1 MATTTPN
8 YGWPVPTSTDLVKD
22 GATAIEALGDA
33 ADATVFGLGVSG
45 AWTAFT
51 PTLTNITLGNGTL
64 TARYKQIGKTVVAQV
79 RLTFGTT
86 TSITGAPTRVNLPV
100 TAATANDFSFPMYIL
115 DSGAADYI
123 GRAQL
128 FNTAYLELYVNAVG
142 GTYGAISAISS
153 TVPMTWTTND
163 KFSINFVY
171 EAA

>member
-1 MATTTPN
+1 MATTTN
-8 YGWPVPTSTDLVKD
+8 YGWTTPDNTDLVKD
-22 GATAIEALGDA
+22 GALAIRTLGSAID
-33 ADATVFGLGVSG
+33 TTLFNSG
-45 AWTAFT
+45 ATTAWVTFT

-64 TARYKQIGKTVVAQV
+64 TARYKQIGKTVLGQV

-115 DSGAADYI
+115 DSGTADYV

-128 FNTAYLELYVNAVG
+128 FNTAYLELYVNNVA
-142 GTYGAISAISS
+142 GTYGAISAISA

-163 KFSINFVY
+163 KFSINFAY